1 MFAESEVGISG
12 FEECEISTVLH
23 SASGPKI
30 WGKGTF
36 VSFSLPLYDC
46 DRWLG
51 MPMVWEHQ
59 AIERRVV

>member
-36 VSFSLPLYDC
+36 VSISLRMIVIGGWGCQYYGNIRP
-46 DRWLG
+46 
-51 MPMVWEHQ
+51 
-59 AIERRVV
+59 